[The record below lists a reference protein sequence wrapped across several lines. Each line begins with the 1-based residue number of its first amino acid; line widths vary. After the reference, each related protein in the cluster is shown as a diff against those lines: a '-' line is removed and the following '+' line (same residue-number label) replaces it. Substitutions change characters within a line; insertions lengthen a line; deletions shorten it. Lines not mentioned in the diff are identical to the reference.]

1 MIADGKYVASLFD
14 ADFCMTKAGSS
25 AISFVWETDGGE
37 RLSYVLAL
45 TDSTG
50 RPNHF
55 AIQLTRR
62 WATTWDGRDL
72 TWFREN
78 REKLIGTH
86 AELTVRDGR
95 IDWVTAE
102 GKCEEREKLESRVG
116 EREKLESRVGV
127 GERRS
132 LSSSVSAGRADVRSV
147 SARDALT
154 YNGASRAV
162 EQKSNHLSPTPTQNS
177 NFSSSHHSPTPT
189 QNSNSTPSIAD
200 YFARLPTTWHHAQE
214 RMCARLE
221 KDLGLPKEILM
232 TLDWRWDAAAHAV
245 AIPMRDAWGE
255 VTGIRYRS
263 LETGAK
269 WAKRGSKD
277 GLFFDPEFIPW
288 DPEELV
294 ICEGPTDCA
303 AAMACGF
310 WAVGR
315 SSCGTGR
322 AALKELIKR
331 KGVRRVT
338 IVADDDKPKPKPGGG
353 TWRPGLDGAKR
364 LAEGIGSAY
373 RIVLPPYGFKDLRD
387 WYRAGT
393 LNAAS
398 FKAMCQGTDWQGPGL

>member
-1 MIADGKYVASLFD
+1 MNNYKWHRVSNSEPCPICQHTDWCLVANDGTACICQRVESDKP
-14 ADFCMTKAGSS
+14 TKNS
-25 AISFVWETDGGE
+25 GGWVH
-37 RLSYVLAL
+37 RL
-45 TDSTG
+45 G
-50 RPNHF
+50 
-55 AIQLTRR
+55 Q
-62 WATTWDGRDL
+62 
-72 TWFREN
+72 
-78 REKLIGTH
+78 
-86 AELTVRDGR
+86 
-95 IDWVTAE
+95 
-102 GKCEEREKLESRVG
+102 
-116 EREKLESRVGV
+116 
-127 GERRS
+127 
-132 LSSSVSAGRADVRSV
+132 GRAEVNSEKRMV
-147 SARDALT
+147 NNGQRTSASCPAGQRNK
-154 YNGASRAV
+154 NG
-162 EQKSNHLSPTPTQNS
+162 HLHCQPQPSTSTFNLHCQPQPSTST
-177 NFSSSHHSPTPT
+177 FS
-189 QNSNSTPSIAD
+189 QPSIAD
-200 YFARLPTTWHHAQE
+200 YFARLPTTWHNAQE
-214 RMCARLE
+214 RMCTRLE

-232 TLDWRWDAAAHAV
+232 ILDWRWDAAAHAV

-288 DPEELV
+288 DPDELV

-353 TWRPGLDGAKR
+353 TWQPGLDGAKR
-364 LAEGIGSAY
+364 LAEGLGCAY
-373 RIVLPPYGFKDLRD
+373 RIVLPPHGFKDLRD

-393 LNAAS
+393 LNERS
-398 FKAMCQGTDWQGPGL
+398 FKDMCQGNDWSIHEH